1 MRVFVTGGT
10 GYIGAAVARCLKS
23 RGHHVTILA
32 RRDESEMV
40 ARAAGY
46 DVIRGGLDD
55 ASALAKGALE
65 ADATVHAATTGDDR
79 RSTADLAAAR
89 AVLGAMRG
97 TGKRFIYTGGCWSY
111 GSTGNRPADE
121 LASTAGATPLSA
133 WRNAVEDEVAAAASH
148 NVRVVIMRPGIVYG
162 EMRGLL
168 GMMAEDAKKKGVLRY
183 VGTPTTRWTFIHLVD
198 LANLYAHVV
207 ERTPEGATILNAASD
222 QVLPL
227 GEVALAIARALRVE
241 RVEPWGV
248 DDARKTLGAF
258 ADALALDQNVSGK
271 KARQMYKWA
280 PTQPGVIAE
289 CASFA
294 RL

>member
-23 RGHHVTILA
+23 RGHQVTILA
-32 RRDESEMV
+32 RSDASESA
-40 ARAAGY
+40 ARALGY
-46 DVIRGGLDD
+46 DVVRGGLDD

-65 ADATVHAATTGDDR
+65 ADATIHAATTGDDR
-79 RSTADLAAAR
+79 RATADLAAVR
-89 AVLGAMRG
+89 AVLSAMRDS
-97 TGKRFIYTGGCWSY
+97 GKRFIYTGGCWSY
-111 GSTGNRPADE
+111 GNTGSKPADE

-133 WRNAVEDEVAAAASH
+133 WRNAVEDEVAAAGGH
-148 NVRVVIMRPGIVYG
+148 NVRVVIMRPAIVYG
-162 EMRGLL
+162 ALGGLL
-168 GMMAEDAKKKGVLRY
+168 GMMAADAKKQGVLRY

-241 RVEPWGV
+241 RVEPWNV

-258 ADALALDQNVSGK
+258 ADALALDQNISGK
-271 KARQMYKWA
+271 KARHMYKWA

-289 CASFA
+289 CAGFA
-294 RL
+294 RM

>member
-23 RGHHVTILA
+23 RGHHVTILV
-32 RRDESEMV
+32 RRDEAEIA

-46 DVIRGGLDD
+46 DVIRGGLED

-65 ADATVHAATTGDDR
+65 ADATVHAATTGDDHR
-79 RSTADLAAAR
+79 AAADLAAVR
-89 AVLGAMRG
+89 AVVGATRG
-97 TGKRFIYTGGCWSY
+97 SGKRFIYTGGCWSY
-111 GSTGNRPADE
+111 GNTGSKAADE
-121 LASTAGATPLSA
+121 LTSTAGATPLSA
-133 WRNAVEDEVAAAASH
+133 WRNAVEDEVAAAAGH
-148 NVRVVIMRPGIVYG
+148 NLRVVIMRPAVVYG
-162 EMRGLL
+162 DMGGLV
-168 GMMAEDAKKKGVLRY
+168 GMMAESAKKQGVLRY

-198 LANLYAHVV
+198 LANLYAQVV

-227 GEVALAIARALRVE
+227 GEVALAVARALRVD
-241 RVEPWGV
+241 RVEPWAV

-280 PTQPGVIAE
+280 ATQPGVIAD
-289 CASFA
+289 CAGFA